1 MYQEYF
7 IIRRKTDHWFLPET
21 QGGYSHNE
29 PVKQGVVRLHGSE
42 KSAAATLTQWLRGKH
57 YKESDYDDGH
67 VIDIGVGAVPVAS
80 RKREDMEIV
89 KVIVKE
95 FT

>member
-7 IIRRKTDHWFLPET
+7 IIRRKSDCWFMPET

-29 PVKQGVVRLHGSE
+29 PTKQGVVRLHGSE
-42 KSAAATLTQWLRGKH
+42 KSAQATLTQWLRGH
-57 YKESDYDDGH
+57 HLVSYCRDEGQSFA
-67 VIDIGVGAVPVAS
+67 GVEPVAS

-89 KVIVKE
+89 KVIIKVV
-95 FT
+95 T